1 MNLERLQRFNP
12 DLTILSVNSAVFNEY
27 GQVLSNIDPTEML
40 AKLNQHLIPKSGST
54 SVIADA
60 DLLDTQM
67 AEQLRL
73 TVFGG
78 QQIQIG
84 YYNGHNDHL
93 DALEWH
99 HAPEVMVATA
109 NVCLFLGQRAKL
121 TRNGYAVGA
130 LRTFFVPAGTVI
142 ALYGTTMHYAPLQTS
157 EDGYRCMVAL
167 PANTKTDLPAKMG
180 NVDPLLHK
188 RGQWLIAHPDN
199 HALIEQGVVAGIMGK
214 NLALNCQIPATSW
227 VVVWSLSELT

>member
-27 GQVLSNIDPTEML
+27 GQVLSSINAGEML
-40 AKLNQHLIPKSGST
+40 TQLKQHLIPKEGASHVT
-54 SVIADA
+54 ADA
-60 DLLDTQM
+60 NLLNTKMASQLQM
-67 AEQLRL
+67 

-78 QQIQIG
+78 RPIQVG

-99 HAPEVMVATA
+99 HAPEVLVATA

-142 ALYGTTMHYAPLQTS
+142 ALYGTTLHCAPLQTS

-167 PANTKTDLPAKMG
+167 PENTNADLPTGTADG
-180 NVDPLLHK
+180 NPLLHK
-188 RGQWLIAHPDN
+188 VGQWIIAHPDN
-199 HALIEQGVVAGIMGK
+199 QDLIRQGVVAGIMGK
-214 NLALNCQIPATSW
+214 NLALNYQVPATSW
-227 VVVWSLSELT
+227 VVV